1 MSLAEL
7 YIDGCRYGDN
17 SRLHLPTDEY
27 CVKDLT
33 VTIETG
39 MLYVGDELVIGDEYN
54 NGDAFGTITFEKP
67 YTPPTPGIGGTEY
80 VVNLVVT
87 EYNLAYNSDGVT
99 LLARMGLDLST
110 LDIPAGTTTL
120 VILLP
125 DNWQGIKITH
135 IDFVRISDEY
145 GVYNHSYR
153 IRVVIPDGVK
163 SIGMDFEYGTQ
174 PFCDGIIHEL
184 VIPESVESIHPD
196 AFRLGEEWWGR
207 PVDTIYCVAA
217 QKPESWADDWL
228 KSQYTYVVW
237 GYTAE

>member
-1 MSLAEL
+1 
-7 YIDGCRYGDN
+7 
-17 SRLHLPTDEY
+17 
-27 CVKDLT
+27 
-33 VTIETG
+33 
-39 MLYVGDELVIGDEYN
+39 MLYVGDELVIGDEFN
-54 NGDAFGTITFEKP
+54 NGGASGTITFEKP
-67 YTPPTPGIGGTEY
+67 YTPPTPGTGGSEY

-87 EYNLAYNSDGVT
+87 EYNLGMNPDGTT
-99 LLARMGLDLST
+99 LMARMGLDLST
-110 LDIPAGTTTL
+110 LNVPAGTTTL

-125 DNWQGIKITH
+125 DSWEGMKITH

-153 IRVVIPDGVK
+153 IRVVIPDGIK